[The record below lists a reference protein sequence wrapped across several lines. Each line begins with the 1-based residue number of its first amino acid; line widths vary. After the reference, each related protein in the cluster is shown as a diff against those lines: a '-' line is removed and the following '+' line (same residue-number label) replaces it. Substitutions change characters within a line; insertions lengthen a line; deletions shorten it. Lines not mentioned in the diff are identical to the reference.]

1 MYMALISTNPTTGET
16 IREFTELTPE
26 QIEAKLGLAESAFKE
41 WRKLSFAERAE
52 KIKKVAEVLRANTE
66 KYGMIATQEMGKPI
80 KEAKAEVEK
89 CALVCDYYAEN
100 AEKFL
105 SPENAPSDASESFVR
120 FDAMGA
126 VLAIM
131 PWNFPYWQ
139 LFRFAAGT
147 IMAGNVVVMKHASN
161 VQGCAEAIEEAF
173 KLAGFP
179 EGVFQNLPIGAGAV
193 EKIIRDK
200 RIIGVTL
207 TGSEKAGRAVAA
219 TAADEVKKSVL
230 ELGGSDPFIVLEDAD
245 IAAAAQAAATSRLLN
260 CGQVCLAAK
269 RFIVVESVAEK
280 FLAKFKSAFENFKIG
295 DPTDITTQM
304 GPLMSAK
311 AVEEIDKQV
320 QASIAKGARLVTGGQ
335 KLDRAGAFY
344 APTILA
350 DINSSML
357 AYTEEIFGPVAA
369 VITVKNEAEAIR
381 VANDSDFGLSASLW
395 TNDKERAKRLAAQ
408 IEVGSVFINGMVKS
422 DPRLPL
428 GGVKRSGFGREL
440 YSFGIREFVN
450 IKSVWI
456 K

>member
-1 MYMALISTNPTTGET
+1 MPLISINPTTGET
-16 IREFTELTPE
+16 IHEFTELTPE
-26 QIEAKLGLAESAFKE
+26 QIEAKLALAHAAFQD
-41 WRKLSFAERAE
+41 WRNKSFAERAE
-52 KIKKVAEVLRANTE
+52 KMHAVAEVLRTNAE
-66 KYGMIATQEMGKPI
+66 KYGMVATSEMGKPI
-80 KEAKAEVEK
+80 TEAKAEVEK

-105 SPENAPSDASESFVR
+105 SPENAASDASESYVR
-120 FDAMGA
+120 FDPMGT
-126 VLAIM
+126 VLAVM

-139 LFRFAAGT
+139 LFRFASGT
-147 IMAGNVVVMKHASN
+147 IMAGNTVVMKHASN

-179 EGVFQNLPIGAGAV
+179 EGVFQNLPIGSGAV

-207 TGSEKAGRAVAA
+207 TGSEKAGRAVASI
-219 TAADEVKKSVL
+219 AADEVKKSVL

-245 IAAAAQAAATSRLLN
+245 IPAAAQAAATSRLLN

-269 RFIVVESVAEK
+269 RFIVVESVAEQFIAACK
-280 FLAKFKSAFENFKIG
+280 TAFENYLVG
-295 DPTDITTQM
+295 DPTDTNTQM
-304 GPLMSAK
+304 GPLMSTK
-311 AVEEIDKQV
+311 AVEEIDTQV
-320 QASIAKGARLVTGGQ
+320 KSSLEKGARLVTGGQ
-335 KLDRAGAFY
+335 KLDREGAFY
-344 APTILA
+344 TPTILA
-350 DINSSML
+350 DINSSMS

-369 VITVKNEAEAIR
+369 VIIVKDEAEAIKI
-381 VANDSDFGLSASLW
+381 ANDSDFGLSASLW
-395 TNDKERAKRLAAQ
+395 TNDKERAKKLAAQ
-408 IEVGSVFINGMVKS
+408 IEVGSVFINDMVKS

>member
-1 MYMALISTNPTTGET
+1 MPLISINPTTGET

-26 QIEAKLGLAESAFKE
+26 QIEVKLALAHSAFQDWKN
-41 WRKLSFAERAE
+41 KGFAERAE
-52 KIKKVAEVLRANTE
+52 KMRKVAEVLRTNAE
-66 KYGMIATQEMGKPI
+66 KYGLVATLEIGKTI

-105 SPENAPSDASESFVR
+105 TPEPAPSDASESYVR
-120 FDAMGA
+120 FDPMGA
-126 VLAIM
+126 VLAIG

-139 LFRFAAGT
+139 VFRFVSGAL
-147 IMAGNVVVMKHASN
+147 MAGNVVVMKHASN

-179 EGVFQNLPIGAGAV
+179 AGVFQNLPVSSGAI

-207 TGSEKAGRAVAA
+207 TGSEKAGRAVASI
-219 TAADEVKKSVL
+219 AADEVKKSVL
-230 ELGGSDPFIVLEDAD
+230 ELGGSDPFIILEDAD
-245 IAAAAQAAATSRLLN
+245 IPAAAQAATTSRLLN

-269 RFIVVESVAEK
+269 RFIVVESVAEQFIAACK
-280 FLAKFKSAFENFKIG
+280 TAFENYHIG
-295 DPTDITTQM
+295 DPADPNTQM
-304 GPLMSAK
+304 GPLMSTK

-320 QASIAKGARLVTGGQ
+320 QASIAKGARLVTGGH
-335 KLDRAGAFY
+335 KLDRPGAFY

-350 DINSSML
+350 DINSSMP

-369 VITVKNEAEAIR
+369 VITVKDEAEAIR

-395 TNDKERAKRLAAQ
+395 TNDKNRAKRLATQ

>member
-1 MYMALISTNPTTGET
+1 MSLISTNPTTGET
-16 IREFTELTPE
+16 IREFVELTPE
-26 QIEAKLGLAESAFKE
+26 QIETKLALAHTAFQDWKQ
-41 WRKLSFAERAE
+41 KSFAARAE
-52 KIKKVAEVLRANTE
+52 KMRKVAEVLRTNST
-66 KYGMIATQEMGKPI
+66 KYGLIATMEMGKPI
-80 KEAKAEVEK
+80 TEAKAEVEK
-89 CALVCDYYAEN
+89 CAWVCEYYADN

-105 SPENAPSDASESFVR
+105 TPENAPSDASTSYVR
-120 FDAMGA
+120 FDPMGT
-126 VLAIM
+126 VLAVM

-139 LFRFAAGT
+139 FFRFASGT
-147 IMAGNVVVMKHASN
+147 IMAGNTVVMKHASN
-161 VQGCAEAIEEAF
+161 VQGCAEAIQEAF
-173 KLAGFP
+173 QLAGFP
-179 EGVFQNLPIGAGAV
+179 EGVFQNLPVSSGAIEG
-193 EKIIRDK
+193 IIRDK

-207 TGSEKAGRAVAA
+207 TGSEKAGRAVASV
-219 TAADEVKKSVL
+219 AADEIKKSVL

-245 IAAAAQAAATSRLLN
+245 IAAAAQAATTSRLLN

-269 RFIVVESVAEK
+269 RFIVVESVAEEFIAACK
-280 FLAKFKSAFENFKIG
+280 TAFEKIIVG
-295 DPTDITTQM
+295 DPTDSSTQM

-311 AVEEIDKQV
+311 AVTEVEKQV
-320 QASIAKGARLVTGGQ
+320 QTSIAQGARLITGGQ

-350 DINSSML
+350 DINSSMP

-369 VITVKNEAEAIR
+369 VIIVKDTTEAVH

-395 TNDKERAKRLAAQ
+395 ITDTELAQTIATQ
-408 IEVGSVFINGMVKS
+408 LEVGSVFINGMVKS

-450 IKSVWI
+450 VKSVWI

>member
-1 MYMALISTNPTTGET
+1 MPLISINPTTGEV
-16 IREFTELTPE
+16 IREFTELTSAE
-26 QIEAKLGLAESAFKE
+26 IQAKLTIADETYKQ
-41 WRKLSFAERAE
+41 WRCKGFEERAVLMK
-52 KIKKVAEVLRANTE
+52 KIATVLRDNAE
-66 KYGMIATQEMGKPI
+66 KYGLIATQEMGKPI

-89 CALVCDYYAEN
+89 CATVCEYYAAN

-105 SPENAPSDASESFVR
+105 SPEPASSDASESFVR
-120 FDAMGA
+120 FDPMGA

-161 VQGCAEAIEEAF
+161 VQGCAAAIQEAF
-173 KLAGFP
+173 GLAGFP
-179 EGVFQNLPIGAGAV
+179 EGIFQNLPISSGAV
-193 EKIIRDK
+193 EAIIRDP
-200 RIIGVTL
+200 RVIGVTL
-207 TGSEKAGRAVAA
+207 TGSEAAGRKVAA

-230 ELGGSDPFIVLEDAD
+230 ELGGSDPFIVLAGAD
-245 IAAAAQAAATSRLLN
+245 IASAAKAAATSRLLN

-269 RFIVVESVAEK
+269 RFIVEESVAEQ
-280 FLAKFKSAFENFKIG
+280 FLVEFKLAFESIAVG
-295 DPTDITTQM
+295 DPTDPTTQM

-311 AVEEIDKQV
+311 AVAEIDGQV
-320 QASIAKGARLVTGGQ
+320 QASMKKGARLVTGGQ
-335 KLDRAGAFY
+335 PLNRAGAFY

-350 DINSSML
+350 GITKEMP
-357 AYTEEIFGPVAA
+357 AFTEEIFGPVAA
-369 VITVKNEAEAIR
+369 VITVKDVNEAIK
-381 VANDSDFGLSASLW
+381 VANDSQFGLSASLW
-395 TNDKERAKRLAAQ
+395 TNDTELAKQIAAQ
-408 IEVGSVFINGMVKS
+408 LEVGSVFINGMVKS

>member
-1 MYMALISTNPTTGET
+1 MPLISINPATDET

-26 QIEAKLGLAESAFKE
+26 QIEAKLALADSAFQE
-41 WRKLSFAERAE
+41 WRTKSFAERAD
-52 KIKKVAEVLRANTE
+52 KMRKVAEILRTNAE
-66 KYGMIATQEMGKPI
+66 KYGMIATLEMGKPI

-89 CALVCDYYAEN
+89 CALVCEYYAEN

-105 SPENAPSDASESFVR
+105 TPEPAPSDASESYVR
-120 FDAMGA
+120 FDPMGA
-126 VLAIM
+126 VLTIM

-161 VQGCAEAIEEAF
+161 VQGCGEAIEEAF
-173 KLAGFP
+173 KFAGFP
-179 EGVFQNLPIGAGAV
+179 EGVFQNLPVSSGAI
-193 EKIIRDK
+193 ENIIRDK

-207 TGSEKAGRAVAA
+207 TGSEKAGRAVASI
-219 TAADEVKKSVL
+219 AADVVKKSVL
-230 ELGGSDPFIVLEDAD
+230 ELGGSDPFIILEDAD
-245 IAAAAQAAATSRLLN
+245 IAAAAQAATISRLLN

-269 RFIVVESVAEK
+269 RFIVVESVAEQFITACK
-280 FLAKFKSAFENFKIG
+280 TAFENYTVG
-295 DPTDITTQM
+295 DPTDLNTQM
-304 GPLMSAK
+304 GPLMNAK

-335 KLDRAGAFY
+335 KLDRTGAFY
-344 APTILA
+344 APTILT
-350 DINSSML
+350 DINSTMP
-357 AYTEEIFGPVAA
+357 AYSEEIFGPVAA
-369 VITVKNEAEAIR
+369 MITVKDEVEAIKI
-381 VANDSDFGLSASLW
+381 ANDSDFGLSASLW
-395 TNDKERAKRLAAQ
+395 TNDKEHAKKLAAQ

-456 K
+456 R

>member
-1 MYMALISTNPTTGET
+1 MPLISINPTTGET
-16 IREFTELTPE
+16 IREFTELRPE
-26 QIEAKLGLAESAFKE
+26 QIEAKLALAAHAFQDWKN
-41 WRKLSFAERAE
+41 KSFTERAE
-52 KIKKVAEVLRANTE
+52 KMKKIAGVLRVNAE
-66 KYGMIATQEMGKPI
+66 KYGLIATQEMGKPI

-89 CALVCDYYAEN
+89 CAWVCDYYADN

-105 SPENAPSDASESFVR
+105 TPEIAPSDASESYVR
-120 FDAMGA
+120 FDPMGA
-126 VLAIM
+126 VLAVM

-161 VQGCAEAIEEAF
+161 VQGCGEAIEEAF

-179 EGVFQNLPIGAGAV
+179 EGVFQNLPVSSGAIEG
-193 EKIIRDK
+193 IIRDK

-207 TGSEKAGRAVAA
+207 TGSEKAGRSVASI
-219 TAADEVKKSVL
+219 AADEVKKSVL

-245 IAAAAQAAATSRLLN
+245 IAAAAQAATISRLMN

-280 FLAKFKSAFENFKIG
+280 FLAEFKTAFENFKVG
-295 DPTDITTQM
+295 DPTSTDTQM

-320 QASIAKGARLVTGGQ
+320 KQSIEKGARLVTGGQ
-335 KLDRAGAFY
+335 KLDRVGSFY

-350 DINSSML
+350 DVSAGM
-357 AYTEEIFGPVAA
+357 AAFFEEIFGPVAA

-395 TNDKERAKRLAAQ
+395 TNDKEKAKKLAAQ

-450 IKSVWI
+450 VKSVWI

>member
-1 MYMALISTNPTTGET
+1 MPLISINPTTGET

-26 QIEAKLGLAESAFKE
+26 QIEAKLALAHSAFQE
-41 WRKLSFAERAE
+41 WKNKSFAERAE
-52 KIKKVAEVLRANTE
+52 KMRKVAEVLRTNAE
-66 KYGMIATQEMGKPI
+66 KYGLVATLEIGKTI

-89 CALVCDYYAEN
+89 CAWVCEYYAEN

-105 SPENAPSDASESFVR
+105 TSEQAPSDASTSYIR
-120 FDAMGA
+120 FDPMGT
-126 VLAIM
+126 VLAVM

-139 LFRFAAGT
+139 FFRFASGT
-147 IMAGNVVVMKHASN
+147 IMAGNTVIMKHASN
-161 VQGCAEAIEEAF
+161 VQGCAEAIQEAF
-173 KLAGFP
+173 QLAGFP
-179 EGVFQNLPIGAGAV
+179 EGVFHNLPISSGAI
-193 EKIIRDK
+193 ENIIRDK

-219 TAADEVKKSVL
+219 IAADEVKKSVL

-245 IAAAAQAAATSRLLN
+245 IAAAAQAATTSRLLN

-269 RFIVVESVAEK
+269 RFIVVEAVAEQFIAACK
-280 FLAKFKSAFENFKIG
+280 TAFESIVVG
-295 DPTDITTQM
+295 DPADVDTQM
-304 GPLMSAK
+304 GPLMSTK

-320 QASIAKGARLVTGGQ
+320 KSSLEKGARLVTGGQ

-344 APTILA
+344 APTILT
-350 DINSSML
+350 DINSSMP

-369 VITVKNEAEAIR
+369 VIIVKDEDEAIKI
-381 VANDSDFGLSASLW
+381 ANDSDFGLSASLW
-395 TNDKERAKRLAAQ
+395 TDDKERAEKLAAQ
-408 IEVGSVFINGMVKS
+408 IEVGSVFVNNMVKS